1 MIIHKTVYTFFIGIC
16 FLASTGEP
24 PDIVLIIQNYSI
36 LNQTIQQII
45 NGKKIMTYNTNKKTY
60 EKHFILVNIYIQF
73 KTYFIN
79 ADMAK
84 RRRK

>member
-1 MIIHKTVYTFFIGIC
+1 
-16 FLASTGEP
+16 
-24 PDIVLIIQNYSI
+24 
-36 LNQTIQQII
+36 LNQAIQQII